1 MTTPYLPPALRLL
14 RPGEPLGG
22 IRWVGEPMPT
32 IDYEVALQARRV
44 EGDDF
49 FSCLTFPY
57 KDTHASFVVGGWGGS
72 LTGISNVGGYD
83 ASENSTMSIGN
94 FENGTWYKI
103 RLRATGD
110 RIEAWIDD
118 DQFVNLSTTD
128 KRIEMRF
135 GEIEESVPFG
145 ISVFMTTAEVRN
157 IRLKRLEAGAAA
169 ISPGNDEF

>member
-1 MTTPYLPPALRLL
+1 M
-14 RPGEPLGG
+14 
-22 IRWVGEPMPT
+22 
-32 IDYEVALQARRV
+32 
-44 EGDDF
+44 
-49 FSCLTFPY
+49 
-57 KDTHASFVVGGWGGS
+57 
-72 LTGISNVGGYD
+72 
-83 ASENSTMSIGN
+83 
-94 FENGTWYKI
+94 
-103 RLRATGD
+103 TGD

-118 DQFVNLSTTD
+118 DQYVNLTTTD